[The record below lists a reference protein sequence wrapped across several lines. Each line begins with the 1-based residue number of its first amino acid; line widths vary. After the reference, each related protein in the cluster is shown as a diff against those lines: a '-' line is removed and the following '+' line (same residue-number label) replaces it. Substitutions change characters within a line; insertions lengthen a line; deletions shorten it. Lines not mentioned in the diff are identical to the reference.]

1 MLGREQNELSTG
13 WRRTNLWCM
22 IFIDRER
29 QGVIEQTKAR
39 SWAAKVSQ
47 NRNSVAMHA
56 AIERRRAGA
65 E

>member
-1 MLGREQNELSTG
+1 
-13 WRRTNLWCM
+13 M

-29 QGVIEQTKAR
+29 HGIIEQTKGS
-39 SWAAKVSQ
+39 SWAAKMSQ
-47 NRNSVAMHA
+47 NRNRVAMHA